1 MSQMRVGR
9 DHQMTAGVGIF
20 IENYEVVQAAMND
33 QALGI
38 TGGIFLRFTEDAGIL
53 RLAGAG
59 IRDVL
64 ESPGAPQS
72 FHNATCIRI

>member
-1 MSQMRVGR
+1 MSKMRVGR

-20 IENYEVVQAAMND
+20 VENYEVVQAAMNN

-38 TGGIFLRFTEDAGIL
+38 MGWTFLRFTEDAGVL